1 MSSIVKFAAVAS
13 LAMVLGACTTKK
25 TEPPAPSGPSEFGT
39 SLTLTASPDVLSQD
53 GQSQSQITIVA
64 RDSNNQPIRGLNLRA
79 EIVVGSTVV
88 DFGSLSRKD
97 LTTGSDGSVTVI
109 YRAPLP
115 VDNVDRDTL
124 VRIQVTPTGSG
135 DASGVTP
142 RSVAIRLVPTG
153 VVGGE
158 TPVPDFAVNPSAPSQ
173 LETVTFDAS
182 NAEFDGVL
190 IKYEWDFGDG
200 SKGQGRVASHQFRD
214 VGAYTVTLTV
224 TDLAGRKGSRSKN
237 VSVGSSG
244 APTANFVFSPASPG
258 VGEEIAFNGS
268 ASTAV
273 APRAIVKYAWQFG
286 TDRTGTGMIVFKKYD
301 LAGTYNVTLTVTD
314 DAGNEATASQAVD
327 VGTDSPGGLSAKFTF
342 SPTDPTPGTVV
353 NFNAS
358 TSTSADPIVE
368 YRWDFG
374 NGATAVR
381 STPTTTRSYATA
393 GSYVVTLR
401 IKDSKGRT
409 AITTQSVTVA
419 APEAPAP

>member
-1 MSSIVKFAAVAS
+1 MSSIVKFTAAAS
-13 LAMVLGACTTKK
+13 IAVVLGACTTKK

-39 SLTLTASPDVLSQD
+39 SITLTASPDVLSQD

-64 RDSNNQPIRGLNLRA
+64 RDSNNQPIRNLALRA
-79 EIVVGSTVV
+79 DISVGGTVV
-88 DFGSLSRKD
+88 DFGSLSQKN
-97 LTTGSDGSVTVI
+97 LATNNDGRAVVT
-109 YRAPLP
+109 YRAPGP
-115 VDNVDRDTL
+115 VDNVDRLTMVTIL
-124 VRIQVTPTGSG
+124 VTPSSG
-135 DASGVTP
+135 DAAGTVA
-142 RSVAIRLVPTG
+142 RSVSIRLVPTG

-158 TPVPDFAVNPSAPSQ
+158 TPVPDFAVSPSAPSQ

-182 NAEFDGVL
+182 DDKLDATL

-224 TDLAGRKGSRSKN
+224 TDLAGLKGSRSKS

-286 TDRTGTGMIVFKKYD
+286 TDRTGSGMIVFKKYD

-314 DAGNEATASQAVD
+314 DAGNEATTSQAVS
-327 VGTDSPGGLSAKFTF
+327 VGTESPGGLSAKFTF
-342 SPTDPTPGTVV
+342 SPTNPTPGTVV

-374 NGATAVR
+374 NGTTAVR
-381 STPTTTRSYATA
+381 TTPTTTRSYTA
-393 GSYVVTLR
+393 DGVYVVTLR

-409 AITTQSVTVA
+409 AITTQTVTVA
-419 APEAPAP
+419 APEAP

>member
-64 RDSNNQPIRGLNLRA
+64 RDSNNQPIRNLALRA
-79 EIVVGSTVV
+79 DISVGGTVV
-88 DFGSLSRKD
+88 DFGSLSQKN
-97 LTTGSDGSVTVI
+97 LSTGNDGRAVVT
-109 YRAPLP
+109 YRAPGP
-115 VDNVDRDTL
+115 VDNVDRLTMVTIL
-124 VRIQVTPTGSG
+124 VTPSSG
-135 DASGVTP
+135 DAAGTVA
-142 RSVAIRLVPTG
+142 RSVSIRLVPTG

-158 TPVPDFAVNPSAPSQ
+158 TPVPNFAVNPSAPSQ

-182 NAEFDGVL
+182 DGELDSAL

-224 TDLAGRKGSRSKN
+224 TDLAGRKGSRSRN

-244 APTANFVFSPASPG
+244 VPTASFVFSPASPG
-258 VGEEIAFNGS
+258 VGEEIAFNASG
-268 ASTAV
+268 STAV

-409 AITTQSVTVA
+409 AITTQSVTVT